1 MSQAFNK
8 AATRRLA
15 AARAVVS
22 LSSALAL
29 AAISC
34 SRAHWP
40 RPAAVG
46 SDCRSDAPAKA
57 ADFSSGCAKAQS
69 LAALPPSNMQP
80 PADDH
85 PLAPNTGRLAGTVRV
100 VSFDCF
106 SNKEG
111 KRDASMRA
119 WNAGGPSGAVWNID
133 GAPLVC
139 KVTLDAPCGGS
150 TELLLFG
157 NRTALGKAVFNVTE

>member
-1 MSQAFNK
+1 
-8 AATRRLA
+8 
-15 AARAVVS
+15 
-22 LSSALAL
+22 
-29 AAISC
+29 
-34 SRAHWP
+34 
-40 RPAAVG
+40 
-46 SDCRSDAPAKA
+46 
-57 ADFSSGCAKAQS
+57 
-69 LAALPPSNMQP
+69 MQP

-85 PLAPNTGRLAGTVRV
+85 PLAPNTGRLAGMVRV

-157 NRTALGKAVFNVTE
+157 NRTALGKAVFNVTEGRSNAEMAVPTHLWERAEETGKLNFATLLISVGGILVCGDDFTSVYPFADAFIAGIAVGE